1 MKNLKFLFVVL
12 ATAMLVACGGEKKKS
27 AEVAE
32 PVNPRID
39 QSMVHSNI
47 DEEELTYLAT
57 QYLDF
62 LKAKDFESALAML
75 KSFDGKTVTA
85 LTEAQKNSLKRVYNA
100 YPVFG
105 YTIDDIV
112 FYSET
117 DTEIKY
123 TIILF
128 EKQYDD
134 ELPNTVKS
142 ILTPKRIDG
151 AWSLCVDNRSV
162 GEKL

>member
-1 MKNLKFLFVVL
+1 MKNLKFLFIVL
-12 ATAMLVACGGEKKKS
+12 AAVMMVACGGEKKKS
-27 AEVAE
+27 AEIVE

-39 QSMVHSNI
+39 QTMEHSNM

-75 KSFDGKTVTA
+75 KSFDGKNVVP
-85 LTEAQKNSLKRVYNA
+85 LSEAQKNSLKRVYVA

-117 DTEIKY
+117 DTEIRY
-123 TIILF
+123 SIILF

-134 ELPNTVKS
+134 DLPNTVKS

-151 AWSLCVDNRSV
+151 AWNLCVDNRSV

>member
-1 MKNLKFLFVVL
+1 MKNLKFLFIVL
-12 ATAMLVACGGEKKKS
+12 AAVMMVACGGEKKKS
-27 AEVAE
+27 AEISE

-39 QSMVHSNI
+39 QTMEHSNM

-75 KSFDGKTVTA
+75 KSFDGKNVVP
-85 LTEAQKNSLKRVYNA
+85 LTEAQKNNLKRVYTA

-123 TIILF
+123 SIILF

-134 ELPNTVKS
+134 DLPNTVKS

-151 AWSLCVDNRSV
+151 AWKLCVDNRSV

>member
-1 MKNLKFLFVVL
+1 MKNLKYLFIVL
-12 ATAMLVACGGEKKKS
+12 VAVMMVACGGEKKKS
-27 AEVAE
+27 AEIAE

-39 QSMVHSNI
+39 QTMEHSNM

-75 KSFDGKTVTA
+75 KSFDGKNVVP
-85 LTEAQKNSLKRVYNA
+85 LNEAQKNSLKRVYTA

-151 AWSLCVDNRSV
+151 AWNLCVDNRSV
-162 GEKL
+162 GENL